1 MAELIFRGDSG
12 VASATGGKTVVVE
25 TTGGGQ
31 VHIYAHEGKILV
43 SETAPPADPPKEAA
57 PKPKAKAKP
66 APEPQENLEGEDA
79 E

>member
-43 SETAPPADPPKEAA
+43 SETAPPADPEPAA
-57 PKPKAKAKP
+57 AP
-66 APEPQENLEGEDA
+66 APEPEPQEHLEGEDD